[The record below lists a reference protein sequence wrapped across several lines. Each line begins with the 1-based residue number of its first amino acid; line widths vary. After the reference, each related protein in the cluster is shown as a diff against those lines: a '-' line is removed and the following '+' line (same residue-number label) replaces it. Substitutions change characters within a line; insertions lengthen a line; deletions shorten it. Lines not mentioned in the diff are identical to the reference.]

1 MQYRKL
7 LLSCNIVAVLLVQC
21 CSNIA
26 SATNKVFGWQ
36 FPFIRS
42 AKVNSKVHYPIDTT
56 RRVDV
61 NVMSIHWR
69 QNTNKVNVILTYF
82 CDVSSM
88 DGFDMLPLIQL
99 RWTKNQRCLDRFF
112 WCNFDKKKIDAIF
125 NTFFNVFLKEQTC
138 LGRFNTLFW

>member
-26 SATNKVFGWQ
+26 SATNKVFGQQ

-42 AKVNSKVHYPIDTT
+42 TKVNSKVHYPIDTT

-69 QNTNKVNVILTYF
+69 RNTNKVNIILTYF
-82 CDVSSM
+82 CDVISM
-88 DGFDMLPLIQL
+88 DGFYVLPLMQL
-99 RWTKNQRCLDRFF
+99 RWTKNQRCLDGFF
-112 WCNFDKKKIDAIF
+112 WWNFDKKKIDATF
-125 NTFFNVFLKEQTC
+125 NTFFNVFLKEQTY